1 MSKENPTKK
10 HNPGNPGQVE
20 LAVSRLLETV
30 RTLPGRYNDGVQATT
45 KDVIGLGSS
54 KEAEDAWK
62 AAVIKAA
69 EKMMRAKGLKDFGT
83 TGDWKDA
90 VAKKADRWGS
100 GVSAAEDK
108 IRKKFAVIIPETM
121 TAAEAA
127 RRKPRGPKGSGA
139 NKTRMITYFDERV
152 RLAEARR
159 GRS

>member
-1 MSKENPTKK
+1 MSESKPKTK

-45 KDVIGLGSS
+45 KDVIALGSS

-62 AAVIKAA
+62 AAVIAAA
-69 EKMMRAKGLKDFGT
+69 EDMLRAKGLKEFGT
-83 TGDWKDA
+83 TADWKAA
-90 VAKKADRWGS
+90 VSKKADRWGS
-100 GVSAAEDK
+100 GVSAAENK
-108 IRKKFAVIIPETM
+108 IRRKFGVIIPETM
-121 TAAEAA
+121 AAAEAA

-152 RLAEARR
+152 KLAEARR